1 MNDSNT
7 DINSQNGIKSELSRE
22 LSLFHL
28 TMMGAGMMIGAGV
41 FVATGISIGVSG
53 SGGILVTFALNGLIA
68 LFSAMSYAELASAL
82 PAAGGA
88 YTYVREAFGG
98 IIGFISGW
106 MNWFALSVAGS
117 LYAITFSTYTLHL
130 LKGFEAFSF
139 LNSNLGIYE
148 KILAVMIALL
158 FISINYRG
166 VSEAGGSASLIALG
180 QTVTLGIIGV
190 IGIIVALKQP
200 ERLTNFSPFLAHGWG
215 KVLVTMGFTYVGFEG
230 YEVIGHAGE
239 EAINPKE
246 NIPKAILYAVI
257 IVVTTYMMVAFA
269 AVVGVKPEGMAVWE
283 WFRLRGAT
291 GFADA
296 IKSLFPFGGVL
307 VTLAAIFSSTSALN
321 ATIYSAARVS
331 FAMGRDGSLPKR
343 ISLISKKRRIPH
355 VALFFSSIILLVVA
369 ATLPVEDV
377 AASADIM
384 FLLIFLLINVSV
396 IKIRRERGDELQYGF
411 LMPFFPVIPLIALIA
426 QLMLAFWL
434 FDMSVI
440 AWCSTLLWI
449 SAGIVIYFTYSRS
462 RDNFESE
469 KLILEEQRDLKSKD
483 YQVMV
488 PIGNPENAEI
498 LVKYAEKISC
508 ARKGEIV
515 LMSVVTVPD
524 QIPLEEAKQFVSE
537 KHDLIKKAR
546 KMILCKQPI
555 HSIIRY
561 SRNIARGIISSAKER
576 NTDLVVLGWK
586 GYTKRKSF
594 EMGSN
599 LDRIIEGVPCN
610 LMVIKPGKIEKYD
623 DDNIR
628 KILLPSNGG
637 LHSIMAAEIA
647 KNLAESYNAQVTVL
661 NVNKGGKE
669 VSSRIQRRLKPVI
682 KHLNGAE
689 KELKLVVGDDVLKI
703 ILKEADN
710 HDLVIMGAT
719 EEGLFRQLLFGT
731 ISEKVATNCEKTVIL
746 TKRDMGL
753 RSWFKRWFGRRAI

>member
-1 MNDSNT
+1 MHNSNST
-7 DINSQNGIKSELSRE
+7 NKLNGNIKSELSRE

-68 LFSAMSYAELASAL
+68 IFSAMSYAELASAL
-82 PAAGGA
+82 PGAGGA

-98 IIGFISGW
+98 IIGFVSGW

-130 LKGFEAFSF
+130 LRGFDAFSF
-139 LNSNLGIYE
+139 INSNIFIYE
-148 KILAVMIALL
+148 KLLAIIIALV
-158 FISINYRG
+158 FIYINYRG

-190 IGIIVALKQP
+190 IGIVVALKQP

-239 EAINPKE
+239 ETINPKE

-257 IVVTTYMMVAFA
+257 IVVTTYMLVAFA
-269 AVVGVKPEGMAVWE
+269 AVIGVKPEGMAVWE
-283 WFRLRGAT
+283 WFSLRGAT

-296 IKSLFPFGGVL
+296 IKSLFPFGGIL

-321 ATIYSAARVS
+321 ATIFSAARVS
-331 FAMGRDGSLPKR
+331 FAMGRDGSLPKW
-343 ISLISKKRRIPH
+343 ISLISEKRRIPH
-355 VALFFSSIILLVVA
+355 VALFFSSIIVLTVA

-396 IKIRRERGDELQYGF
+396 IKIRKEMGDELEYGF
-411 LMPFFPVIPLIALIA
+411 LMPFFPAIPLIALIA
-426 QLMLAFWL
+426 QLMLSIWL

-440 AWCSTLLWI
+440 AWAATIFWI
-449 SAGIVIYFTYSRS
+449 SAGVIIYFTYSRS
-462 RDNFESE
+462 RDKYES
-469 KLILEEQRDLKSKD
+469 KQLILEEQRDLKSRD

-488 PIGNPENAEI
+488 PIGNPENAET
-498 LVKYAEKISC
+498 LVKYAEKISN
-508 ARKGEIV
+508 ARKAEIV

-524 QIPLEEAKQFVSE
+524 QTPLNEAKKFVSE
-537 KHDLIKKAR
+537 KHDLIKSVR
-546 KMILCKQPI
+546 KMIDSEQPI

-561 SRNIARGIISSAKER
+561 SRNIARGIISSVKER
-576 NTDLVVLGWK
+576 NTDLIVIGWK

-599 LDRIIEGVPCN
+599 LDRVIEGVPCD
-610 LMVIKPGKIEKYD
+610 LMVIKPGKNGEADK
-623 DDNIR
+623 DNIN
-628 KILLPSNGG
+628 KILLPTNGG
-637 LHSIMAAEIA
+637 MHSIMAAEIA
-647 KNLAESYNAQVTVL
+647 RILAECYNAQVTVL
-661 NVNKGGKE
+661 NVNRRGKE
-669 VSSRIQRRLKPVI
+669 LSSRVERRLSPVI
-682 KHLNGAE
+682 KQLNGSE
-689 KELKLVVGDDVLKI
+689 IELKLVEGDDVTKI
-703 ILKEADN
+703 ILQEAN
-710 HDLVIMGAT
+710 EYDLVILGAT
-719 EEGLFRQLLFGT
+719 AEGMFRQMLFGT
-731 ISEKVATNCEKTVIL
+731 ISEKVAANCDKTVIL
-746 TKRDMGL
+746 TKRDLGL
-753 RSWFKRWFGRRAI
+753 RSWFKRWFGRRTI